1 MRPAAGHALLQQRRP
16 TLLRRQ
22 FSAAAF
28 STSVSIHF
36 FSRRRQ
42 HQQGEQQLRACSVP
56 PGAAPAAAA
65 AAAVRARLAVEGT
78 LLLPSSTSSWH
89 APQLLCFR
97 SPVAFYSSSTSGNSN
112 NSHSNRDLQGLQ
124 SSFLTGRDEHLHL
137 QWQQARLL
145 QQQQQLQQLQQ
156 LQQQQQRLLTEIS
169 RQRRKRQEELV
180 LPVLQR
186 LAEATVTAAASLPA
200 KALDLMLPSVQSVLL
215 RLAAAAANE
224 QHATVRCLLEQLS
237 QDLSI
242 LNSSRH
248 KEGSEPGE
256 PQSRSSHSNSD
267 SKLPDDGSSRAT
279 SRKSN
284 SSSSSNSSRSDR
296 DMGNDGGGPGKP
308 ADSTTSI
315 PRRIPMGFEH
325 FYPKQSPKQHD
336 GKDSTSSSNSSSS
349 SNSGRM
355 PFMPPSGGAL
365 QHQLLRMCV
374 WLGFWVFAL
383 SLLSRVVEPQL
394 SLQEF
399 LSSYVARG
407 LVEKVV
413 VVGDK
418 GRCTAVVRAAPT
430 PQQLQEMQHQQ
441 QQHLMLL
448 MQQVQQQQQASPMQH
463 QQQQQ
468 PEFQQ
473 QQQQQQLPYHSP
485 QQQPMQQNT
494 ALMQSQLPLLQQ
506 QQPKLTDMLPRKHI
520 VRFKTGLNPE
530 SFIEKM
536 EHFQA
541 SLGIHP
547 KDFLPIYVEEG
558 WTFNIG
564 EFLASAFFFLIM
576 ASIARDVLA
585 GGAMNRGGSTS
596 GLNRLLGNSSSKRA
610 RIKAD
615 TVRLFRDT
623 CSCCSSGLH
632 EAKREIMEFVAF
644 LKNPVAFQK
653 MGAKLPRGALLVGPP
668 GTGKTLLAKA
678 VAGEAGV
685 PFFSISGSDFVELFV
700 GVGASRVR
708 ELFDEARKAAP
719 SIIWIDEI
727 DSVGA
732 SRSSQFANSEREQTL
747 NQLLVEMDGFA
758 PHQSVVVLAGT
769 NREDLLDAAL
779 RRAGRFDRRVQI
791 GRPDVKERCEIFKVH
806 LKPLKLSPEIDP
818 DALAERMAALTPG
831 MASLSKFCPLSFIVS
846 PFQRRVL
853 CCDLHSTLQ
862 VGADIANVCNESAIY
877 AARRRTKRG
886 IEQRDF
892 EMAIERIIAGLPSNT
907 KSLMSS
913 KQRLTIAFH
922 ESGHA
927 VAGWFLKHADVV
939 LKLTIIPRDS
949 GAMGFSQQMPPPV
962 ELYEKDALLDRIAVC
977 LAGRAAEELYMG
989 CISSG
994 AVDDIEKATHLAR
1007 LIVMQLGMNDKIGL
1021 VNLRKN
1027 QQTMQEPYPPFSDAT
1042 AKLVDDEVRAL
1053 ISQQYERVKALLT
1066 EKEQE
1071 VRALSSMLLEKESLT
1086 FADLQDCLGVRPYP
1100 PDAQLAAYINALPT
1114 RALPPPPDD
1123 PPTGAFSAKGDHE
1136 DSELEDRRSEG
1147 KDGSSSNTG
1156 GHKAASSSDKQ
1167 RKQRLNGDENGD
1179 SDDFDKGDDKD
1190 DDDQGPSGGPRKKD
1204 PKRKLFGGDDDSC
1217 LPELLRKNLQPKT
1230 PAPSAAAQGTDIRS
1244 TG

>member
-1 MRPAAGHALLQQRRP
+1 MQQKATGLVGLLLCGDASRAAEKWVDYEPVSPA
-16 TLLRRQ
+16 
-22 FSAAAF
+22 
-28 STSVSIHF
+28 
-36 FSRRRQ
+36 
-42 HQQGEQQLRACSVP
+42 
-56 PGAAPAAAA
+56 GATTATAA
-65 AAAVRARLAVEGT
+65 AAAVRVTKPLGGP
-78 LLLPSSTSSWH
+78 LLSRTSLSWQ
-89 APQLLCFR
+89 PRQLLCFR
-97 SPVAFYSSSTSGNSN
+97 SPAAFFSSGIGGNSN
-112 NSHSNRDLQGLQ
+112 NSQSSRDLLRLQ
-124 SSFLTGRDEHLHL
+124 SSLSPQRDEQLHA
-137 QWQQARLL
+137 QWQQAKLL

-156 LQQQQQRLLTEIS
+156 LQEQQQRLLAEIS
-169 RQRRKRQEELV
+169 RQRRKRQDV
-180 LPVLQR
+180 MVFSMLQKT
-186 LAEATVTAAASLPA
+186 AEATVAAAASVPA
-200 KALDLMLPSVQSVLL
+200 KALDLMLPSLQRVLL
-215 RLAAAAANE
+215 RSAAAAANE
-224 QHATVRCLLEQLS
+224 QHAAARSVLERLS
-237 QDLSI
+237 QDLSL
-242 LNSSRH
+242 LNSSRR

-256 PQSRSSHSNSD
+256 PQPRNSRPSSKSD
-267 SKLPDDGSSRAT
+267 SKVSDDSS
-279 SRKSN
+279 SN
-284 SSSSSNSSRSDR
+284 ASTRESSSSSHSSRSDGG
-296 DMGNDGGGPGKP
+296 MGNDGNGPRKP
-308 ADSTTSI
+308 SDATPNI
-315 PRRIPMGFEH
+315 PRRVPMGFEH
-325 FYPKQSPKQHD
+325 FYPKQSSKQHD
-336 GKDSTSSSNSSSS
+336 SSSS
-349 SNSGRM
+349 SSSSSSSGRM

-365 QHQLLRMCV
+365 QHLLLRLCV

-394 SLQEF
+394 SLQVKWSATVCSSSSSSSHSSSSSSHSSSSSSSSRTKEF

-430 PQQLQEMQHQQ
+430 PQQLQEMQQQ
-441 QQHLMLL
+441 QQQQLMLM
-448 MQQVQQQQQASPMQH
+448 MQQMQQQQQASPMQY

-468 PEFQQ
+468 PDFQQ
-473 QQQQQQLPYHSP
+473 QPQQQQVPYYP
-485 QQQPMQQNT
+485 GQQQPIQQSP
-494 ALMQSQLPLLQQ
+494 ALMQSQLPLLQQQQ

-615 TVRLFRDT
+615 TVKVRFTDVA
-623 CSCCSSGLH
+623 GLH

-644 LKNPVAFQK
+644 LKNPTAFQK

-779 RRAGRFDRRVQI
+779 KRAGRFDRRVQI
-791 GRPDVKERCEIFKVH
+791 GRPDVKERSEIFKVH
-806 LKPLKLSPEIDP
+806 LKPLKLSPDIDP

-831 MASLSKFCPLSFIVS
+831 M
-846 PFQRRVL
+846 
-853 CCDLHSTLQ
+853 

-962 ELYEKDALLDRIAVC
+962 ELYEKEALLDRIAVC

-1007 LIVMQLGMNDKIGL
+1007 LIVMQLGMNEKIGL
-1021 VNLRKN
+1021 VNLKKN

-1066 EKEQE
+1066 EKEQ
-1071 VRALSSMLLEKESLT
+1071 
-1086 FADLQDCLGVRPYP
+1086 DCLGVRPYP
-1100 PDAQLAAYINALPT
+1100 PDSQLAAYINALPT
-1114 RALPPPPDD
+1114 RALPPPSTDSSAS
-1123 PPTGAFSAKGDHE
+1123 TFSAEGDAE
-1136 DSELEDRRSEG
+1136 GSESDDQQSGG
-1147 KDGSSSNTG
+1147 KDGSSNSDSG
-1156 GHKAASSSDKQ
+1156 GHKAASSSDKE
-1167 RKQRLNGDENGD
+1167 RKQRRNNGDENDD
-1179 SDDFDKGDDKD
+1179 SDDSNKDDKD
-1190 DDDQGPSGGPRKKD
+1190 DDDQGSSGGPRKKD

-1217 LPELLRKNLQPKT
+1217 LPELLRKKLQPKT
-1230 PAPSAAAQGTDIRS
+1230 PAPSTAAQGTDIRH